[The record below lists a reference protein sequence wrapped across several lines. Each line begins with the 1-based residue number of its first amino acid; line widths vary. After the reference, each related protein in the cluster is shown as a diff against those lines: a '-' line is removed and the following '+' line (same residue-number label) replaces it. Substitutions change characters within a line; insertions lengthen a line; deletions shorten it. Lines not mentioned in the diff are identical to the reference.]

1 MLLALWLLQATPD
14 TGGESNTTIIR
25 VGAGILALALIVIV
39 FVRRK
44 KKASKEDWT

>member
-1 MLLALWLLQATPD
+1 MLLALGLLQATPD
-14 TGGESNTTIIR
+14 TGGDSSTTMIR
-25 VGAGILALALIVIV
+25 IGAGIVALALIVIV